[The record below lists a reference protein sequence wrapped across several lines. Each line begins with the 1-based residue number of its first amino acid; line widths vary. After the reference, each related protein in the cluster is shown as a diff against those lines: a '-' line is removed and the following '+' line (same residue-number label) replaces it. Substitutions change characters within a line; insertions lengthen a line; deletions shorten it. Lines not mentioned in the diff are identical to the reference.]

1 MEIHR
6 DRKTVSPDLPPF
18 YLSRMR
24 PSLFLAVSFPHSLAH
39 AHSFLLSRS
48 LCPPLSLPLCVF
60 LSRSSFSLTSFFLA
74 AATAFGKTH
83 RISQPGSLLD
93 HQRGMSTTSGRPA
106 ESLPRQRVSIDLLVR
121 ESVNGSEA
129 ERAGDPRDRRRDAT
143 RRAASH
149 RTAPRRAKSRSRS
162 RSHSRTR
169 RVSAHA
175 HRC

>member
-6 DRKTVSPDLPPF
+6 DRKTVSPS
-18 YLSRMR
+18 YLDRTR
-24 PSLFLAVSFPHSLAH
+24 PSLSLLR
-39 AHSFLLSRS
+39 SPSLLRS
-48 LCPPLSLPLCVF
+48 LSFFP
-60 LSRSSFSLTSFFLA
+60 SFSLARMLLLSLSPSSLSSNFFFFLA

-93 HQRGMSTTSGRPA
+93 HQRGMSTTTTSGRPA

-143 RRAASH
+143 RRVASH
-149 RTAPRRAKSRSRS
+149 RTASRQIAIAIALEDTRAR
-162 RSHSRTR
+162 
-169 RVSAHA
+169 A
-175 HRC
+175 HRR